1 MTIFV
6 HHKNQL
12 SMSISDL
19 YSPGFRNRNR
29 DHFAA
34 IVRVALSDGEIN
46 AEEKAFLDR
55 LADNLDISNDL
66 YAKVLE
72 NPTSFPV
79 NPPSL
84 YDVRIE
90 RLYDIARMIYVDHIE
105 DEDEMRIMRRLCIG
119 LGFPSHNVDN
129 ITKTALGL
137 IHDQVD
143 FETFMEGIKGLV
155 PAKN

>member
-34 IVRVALSDGEIN
+34 MVRVALSDGEIN

-55 LADNLDISNDL
+55 LADNLDISKDL

-79 NPPSL
+79 NPPSM
-84 YDVRIE
+84 YDARIE

-119 LGFPSHNVDN
+119 LGFPSQDVDN